1 MRSIFVSAKGQ
12 EDNVGDSLLR
22 RGYLD
27 TLRRAGSLH
36 VLVSDDDGYN
46 TGLGLSAGDVQ
57 YRSRDA
63 WRRAAMAGSLR
74 GDMAFALNA
83 GEATLDPNYARYCAR
98 LAGFAM
104 VGKVR
109 GVKFAIAGSGF
120 RPGVSVAPRAVRAI
134 ARVSDFVA
142 WRDEESQS
150 AAGRGSVAPDW
161 AFGLGKPSSALMS
174 PERADNR
181 DLLAVSV
188 RAAGPQL
195 EYQRGQQ
202 IKDLARRSGLD
213 PVVVVQVGR
222 DNEAAQAVA
231 RTHGFGCLPWREGAH
246 LQREA
251 DVRALYSRSRAV
263 ISNRVHALIIG
274 LTEGAAPLAPSEMGV
289 EKVERIFRAAGIENL
304 TIDTDRPITTAALER
319 TEAACFVGL
328 TSARSALEHAAG
340 NLVSTLRTDPGIDA
354 DDPTATRRPAAG
366 DTDPDVFDRTLHPR
380 EYAATLHTGSG
391 DG

>member
-46 TGLGLSAGDVQ
+46 TGLGLTAGDVQ
-57 YRSRDA
+57 YWSRDA

-150 AAGRGSVAPDW
+150 AAGRDYAH
-161 AFGLGKPSSALMS
+161 
-174 PERADNR
+174 RATEKRR
-181 DLLAVSV
+181 D
-188 RAAGPQL
+188 
-195 EYQRGQQ
+195 
-202 IKDLARRSGLD
+202 DHDRST
-213 PVVVVQVGR
+213 R
-222 DNEAAQAVA
+222 D
-231 RTHGFGCLPWREGAH
+231 F
-246 LQREA
+246 
-251 DVRALYSRSRAV
+251 
-263 ISNRVHALIIG
+263 
-274 LTEGAAPLAPSEMGV
+274 
-289 EKVERIFRAAGIENL
+289 
-304 TIDTDRPITTAALER
+304 
-319 TEAACFVGL
+319 
-328 TSARSALEHAAG
+328 
-340 NLVSTLRTDPGIDA
+340 
-354 DDPTATRRPAAG
+354 
-366 DTDPDVFDRTLHPR
+366 
-380 EYAATLHTGSG
+380 
-391 DG
+391 

>member
-27 TLRRAGSLH
+27 SLRRAGSLH
-36 VLVSDDDGYN
+36 VLVSHDDGYN
-46 TGLGLSAGDVQ
+46 TGLGLIPDDVQ
-57 YRSRDA
+57 YRSRDT
-63 WRRAAMAGSLR
+63 WRRAAMAGTLR

-98 LAGFAM
+98 LAGLAM

-120 RPGVSVAPRAVRAI
+120 RPGVSAAPRAVRAM

-142 WRDEESQS
+142 WRDEESRS
-150 AAGRGSVAPDW
+150 AAGCGSVAPDW
-161 AFGLGKPSSALMS
+161 AFGSGKPSGALIA
-174 PERADNR
+174 PERAGGR

-202 IKDLARRSGLD
+202 IKDLARRAGLD
-213 PVVVVQVGR
+213 PVVVVQVAR

-231 RTHGFGCLPWREGAH
+231 RAHGFRCHSWREGAH
-246 LQREA
+246 LHRES
-251 DVRALYSRSRAV
+251 DVRALYARSRV
-263 ISNRVHALIIG
+263 VVSNRVHALIIG

-289 EKVERIFRAAGIENL
+289 EKVERIFRAAGIDGL
-304 TIDTDRPITTAALER
+304 MIDAGQPIGTAALER
-319 TEAACFVGL
+319 SEAQCFRQL
-328 TSARSALEHAAG
+328 TSARSSLAQAAAD
-340 NLVSTLRTDPGIDA
+340 LVSTLRTDPVTEPG
-354 DDPTATRRPAAG
+354 DPAVIRRSVGGPAVPDQSVGTRCYSANVATA
-366 DTDPDVFDRTLHPR
+366 RTGP
-380 EYAATLHTGSG
+380 G